1 MTNKRKLIQKILS
14 YVLVAT
20 LASGITWFL
29 ADTVPNSKLERL
41 SHVIDR
47 RFIGQ
52 ADETAIQDAAAEAMI
67 GALGDRWSYYISA
80 ENYAKHLDRQNN
92 EYVGIGVTV
101 MKRSD
106 GLGFDIMAVTAGG
119 PAEEAG
125 ILPGD
130 IFTHADGMAL
140 GELSTAQMQ
149 ALVMGKKNTTVV
161 ITLLRAEETLD
172 VTVTRKVIHTKVAE
186 SMLLSE
192 DVGYIAINNFHDG
205 AAKDTIAEIESLM
218 QQGAGKL
225 IFVVRDNPGG
235 YVHEMV
241 KLLDYLL
248 PEGVL
253 FRSVSSAGK
262 EDVETSDADC
272 LQLPMAVLING
283 NTYSAA
289 EFFAAALTEYEWAVT
304 VGEPTTGKG
313 YYQNTIELGDGSAVQ
328 LSTGAYTTPNGVN
341 LTEAGG
347 LVPQV
352 QVDPAEGIVAVEAD
366 PQVLAAVQ
374 SVNQETM

>member
-20 LASGITWFL
+20 LASGATWFL

-41 SHVIDR
+41 ADVIDR
-47 RFIGQ
+47 RFVGQ
-52 ADETAIQDAAAEAMI
+52 ADETAIQDAAADAMI
-67 GALGDRWSYYISA
+67 RALGDRWSYYISA
-80 ENYAKHLDRQNN
+80 ENYAKHKENQKN

-101 MKRSD
+101 MKRAD
-106 GLGFDIMAVTAGG
+106 GQGFDIMAVTAGG

-125 ILPGD
+125 VLPGD
-130 IFTHADGMAL
+130 IFTHADGVAL
-140 GELSTAQMQ
+140 GELTTNEMQ

-161 ITLLRAEETLD
+161 ITLLRGEETMD

-192 DVGYIAINNFHDG
+192 NVGYIAINNFHQD
-205 AAKDTIAEIESLM
+205 AAKDTIREMESLLE
-218 QQGAGKL
+218 QGATKL
-225 IFVVRDNPGG
+225 IFDVRDNPGG

-241 KLLDYLL
+241 EILDYLL
-248 PEGVL
+248 PAGVL
-253 FRSVSSAGK
+253 FRSVSAAGK
-262 EDVETSDADC
+262 EEVETSDEDC
-272 LQLPMAVLING
+272 LELPVAVLING

-289 EFFAAALTEYEWAVT
+289 EFFAAALEEYEWAVT

-341 LTEAGG
+341 LTEVGG

-352 QVDPAEGIVAVEAD
+352 QVEPAEGYVTVEDD
-366 PQVLAAVQ
+366 PQILAAIQ
-374 SVNQETM
+374 ALSEESM

>member
-20 LASGITWFL
+20 LASGATWFL

-41 SHVIDR
+41 ADVIDR
-47 RFIGQ
+47 RFVGQ
-52 ADETAIQDAAAEAMI
+52 ADETAIQDAAADAMI
-67 GALGDRWSYYISA
+67 RALGDRWSYYISA
-80 ENYAKHLDRQNN
+80 ENYAQHKENQKN

-101 MKRSD
+101 MKRAD
-106 GLGFDIMAVTAGG
+106 G
-119 PAEEAG
+119 
-125 ILPGD
+125 LPGD
-130 IFTHADGMAL
+130 IFTHADGVAL
-140 GELSTAQMQ
+140 GELTTNEMQ

-161 ITLLRAEETLD
+161 ITLLRGEETMD

-192 DVGYIAINNFHDG
+192 NVGYIAINNFHQD
-205 AAKDTIAEIESLM
+205 AAKDTIREMESLLE
-218 QQGAGKL
+218 QGATKL
-225 IFVVRDNPGG
+225 IFDVRDNPGG

-241 KLLDYLL
+241 EILDYLL

-253 FRSVSSAGK
+253 FRSVSAAGK
-262 EDVETSDADC
+262 EEVETSDEDC
-272 LQLPMAVLING
+272 LELPVAVLING

-289 EFFAAALTEYEWAVT
+289 EFFAAALEEYEWAVT

-341 LTEAGG
+341 LTEVGG

-352 QVDPAEGIVAVEAD
+352 QVETAEGYVTVEDD
-366 PQVLAAVQ
+366 PQILAAIQ
-374 SVNQETM
+374 ALSEETM

>member
-20 LASGITWFL
+20 LASGATWFL

-41 SHVIDR
+41 ADVIDR
-47 RFIGQ
+47 RFVGQ
-52 ADETAIQDAAAEAMI
+52 ADETAIQDAAADAMI
-67 GALGDRWSYYISA
+67 RALGDRWSYYISA
-80 ENYAKHLDRQNN
+80 ENYAKHKENQKN

-101 MKRSD
+101 MKRAD
-106 GLGFDIMAVTAGG
+106 GQGFDIMAVTAGG

-125 ILPGD
+125 VLPGD
-130 IFTHADGMAL
+130 IFTHADGVAL
-140 GELSTAQMQ
+140 GELTTNEMQ

-161 ITLLRAEETLD
+161 ITLLRGEETMD

-192 DVGYIAINNFHDG
+192 NVGYIAINNFHQD
-205 AAKDTIAEIESLM
+205 AAKDTIREMESLLE
-218 QQGAGKL
+218 QGATKL
-225 IFVVRDNPGG
+225 IFDVRDNPGG

-241 KLLDYLL
+241 EILDYLL
-248 PEGVL
+248 PAGVL
-253 FRSVSSAGK
+253 FRSVSAAGK
-262 EDVETSDADC
+262 EEVETSDEDC
-272 LQLPMAVLING
+272 LELPVAVLING

-289 EFFAAALTEYEWAVT
+289 EFFAAALEEYEWAVT

-341 LTEAGG
+341 LTEVGG

-352 QVDPAEGIVAVEAD
+352 QVEPAEGYVTVEDD
-366 PQVLAAVQ
+366 PQILAAIQ
-374 SVNQETM
+374 ALNEESM